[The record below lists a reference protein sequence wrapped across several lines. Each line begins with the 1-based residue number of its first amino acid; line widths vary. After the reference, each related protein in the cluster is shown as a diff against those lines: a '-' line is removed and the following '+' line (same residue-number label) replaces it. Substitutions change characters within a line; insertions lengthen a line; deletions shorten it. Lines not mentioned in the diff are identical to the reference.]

1 MYGVRK
7 PEVVFALERLEAKKE
22 ERMDIGVVIALSVF
36 GLGGLLAVLMG
47 IIAAISAVTGIN
59 ITSAP
64 HQEED

>member
-1 MYGVRK
+1 MIVNWIVDK
-7 PEVVFALERLEAKKE
+7 FTWERIGIQ
-22 ERMDIGVVIALSVF
+22 MDIGVVIALSVF

>member
-1 MYGVRK
+1 MVN
-7 PEVVFALERLEAKKE
+7 
-22 ERMDIGVVIALSVF
+22 RMDIGVVIALSVF